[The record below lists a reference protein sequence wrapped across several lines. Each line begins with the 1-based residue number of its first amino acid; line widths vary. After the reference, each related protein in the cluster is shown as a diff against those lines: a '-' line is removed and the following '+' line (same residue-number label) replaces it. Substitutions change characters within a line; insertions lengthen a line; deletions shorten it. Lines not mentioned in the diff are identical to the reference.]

1 MSQIV
6 FPQGD
11 ATVTVPAGSSIAV
24 ASRAEA
30 QVFEVVGFPQ
40 YPSVSDLLGVVS
52 DLTITVFTFGGSAAT
67 ISLQAGATEM
77 YYNVGVAPTIP
88 ELIGGRKAVDVVDID
103 TTAAATPAAMISGM
117 IGGVIASTT
126 AAPGVTLQVPTGA
139 FMEAAFE
146 LSDGDAINWTVI
158 NDGVN
163 TATVTAAAS
172 GHTVGGA
179 GAVATNTSG
188 YFQTIKLSASTFVTV
203 RLA

>member
-11 ATVTVPAGSSIAV
+11 ATVSVPAGSSIAV

-88 ELIGGRKAVDVVDID
+88 ELIGARSAVAVTAVDV
-103 TTAAATPAAMISGM
+103 
-117 IGGVIASTT
+117 
-126 AAPGVTLQVPTGA
+126 TGP
-139 FMEAAFE
+139 
-146 LSDGDAINWTVI
+146 
-158 NDGVN
+158 
-163 TATVTAAAS
+163 VTAAAILGGVVTS
-172 GHTVGGA
+172 AAATVTGTLPTGAVMNAAVQMAIGDAVEWSVIKTGANAFTVADAATGHTVIGDRV
-179 GAVATNTSG
+179 VATATSG
-188 YFQTIKLSASTFVTV
+188 RFLTVKTASATFVSYRV
-203 RLA
+203 G